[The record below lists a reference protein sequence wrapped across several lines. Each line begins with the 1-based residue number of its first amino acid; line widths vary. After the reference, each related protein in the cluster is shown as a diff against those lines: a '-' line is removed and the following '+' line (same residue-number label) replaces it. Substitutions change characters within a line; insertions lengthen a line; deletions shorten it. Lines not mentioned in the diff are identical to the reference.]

1 MLRHLL
7 ISTGLLAIAAGPM
20 ACHQPKAAPPAAE
33 VDSFVQGVSDDP
45 AVRVRDLRILVDQ
58 LAADADHLPGND
70 ESAYRQRMAD
80 SLEGLARSLRLAQA
94 PAMNGA
100 FRVRIYAI
108 SGAADA
114 LRSGAV
120 DQAVEA
126 SVTGAL
132 RAAHSALADLAA
144 DRLGGDS
151 QIQDQLGKFD
161 ESIRQ
166 LDRERGALHR
176 LAAANAYRQGIQT
189 MQTISER
196 FADRIPDDS
205 APAEESSEP
214 LAPQPQE

>member
-1 MLRHLL
+1 MLRHLM
-7 ISTGLLAIAAGPM
+7 ISTGLLVIAAGPM
-20 ACHQPKAAPPAAE
+20 GCHQPETAPPPAE
-33 VDSFVQGVSDDP
+33 MDPFAQGVADDP
-45 AVRVRDLRILVDQ
+45 AERVRDLRILVDQ

-70 ESAYRQRMAD
+70 ETAYRQRMAD

-108 SGAADA
+108 GGAVDA

-120 DQAVEA
+120 DQSVETA
-126 SVTGAL
+126 VTGAL
-132 RAAHSALADLAA
+132 RAAHSAMADLAA
-144 DRLGGDS
+144 DRLAGDS
-151 QIQDQLGKFD
+151 EIQEQLSRLG
-161 ESIRQ
+161 EAVRQ

-205 APAEESSEP
+205 APAEESS
-214 LAPQPQE
+214 QPSAL

>member
-7 ISTGLLAIAAGPM
+7 ISTGLLVIAAGPM
-20 ACHQPKAAPPAAE
+20 GCHQPETPPPAAD
-33 VDSFVQGVSDDP
+33 VDPFAQGVSDDP
-45 AVRVRDLRILVDQ
+45 AERVRDLRILVDQ
-58 LAADADHLPGND
+58 LAANADHLPGND

-108 SGAADA
+108 GGAVDA

-120 DQAVEA
+120 DQSVETA
-126 SVTGAL
+126 VTGAL
-132 RAAHSALADLAA
+132 RAAHSAMADLAA
-144 DRLGGDS
+144 DRLAGDGE
-151 QIQDQLGKFD
+151 IQEQLSRLG
-161 ESIRQ
+161 ESVRQ

-176 LAAANAYRQGIQT
+176 LAAANAYRQGSQT

-214 LAPQPQE
+214 SAPLPAE